1 LSGTRGELNATAK
14 PELTWSKRSPAVIQD
29 VECRLKHLCEVK
41 RVISMSDRVARLN
54 YLGECSKHRPAA
66 AVQQLKGDVIGWWGK
81 VGLLDGEI
89 AKLRENH

>member
-1 LSGTRGELNATAK
+1 M
-14 PELTWSKRSPAVIQD
+14 IQD